1 MVPRNVAIVQACR
14 LRRIYGRR
22 MGQHDQLLLI
32 QLTGQRKALPVQ
44 LIGQRDAVPV
54 KPTAHEHPAYLTL
67 SDVEPGE

>member
-1 MVPRNVAIVQACR
+1 
-14 LRRIYGRR
+14 

-32 QLTGQRKALPVQ
+32 QLTGRREALPVQ